1 MASDFAHA
9 KEERNQMTISYDS
22 RITPE
27 LVLSLAKV
35 GMVSVTS
42 SQIVISGEREIS
54 LRGVE
59 IPPCLE
65 IEWIGHVDGLVQL
78 TLRLKKEI
86 K

>member
-1 MASDFAHA
+1 
-9 KEERNQMTISYDS
+9 MTISYDS
-22 RITPE
+22 RITPD
-27 LVLSLAKV
+27 LVFSLAKV

-65 IEWIGHVDGLVQL
+65 IEWIGRTDSMVQL
-78 TLRLKKEI
+78 TLRLKQKEEI